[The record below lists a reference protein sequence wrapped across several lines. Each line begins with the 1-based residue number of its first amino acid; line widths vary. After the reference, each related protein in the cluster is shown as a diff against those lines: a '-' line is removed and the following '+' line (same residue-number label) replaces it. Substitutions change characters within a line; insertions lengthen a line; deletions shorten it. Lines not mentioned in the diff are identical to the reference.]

1 MADRMDFGNGTWF
14 DRVQNKGAVGGRETY
29 DYNQYLQW
37 GGKSLDTPTSSY
49 QGTSVGSQA
58 FNPQG
63 YMDAHKKQQEE
74 LLARQKAEQEAF
86 NLRQK
91 QEQEGKLAQ
100 QRQEEQDYLAKF
112 AGQIAGQETMSAM
125 AGRIGTELGL
135 PDLQSAAQGLVKTLK
150 NIPQVQQGATR
161 GFDVNENQLAR
172 IVSSEQGKI
181 APLAQ
186 EATTQAQNAQNL
198 LTTRLGYGLQDQS
211 KALQP
216 ILKEGEMLASRFGRE
231 TSSLADRLAREFTG
245 YTQGKQNELTA
256 LLDQGDKG
264 MQLTINEMNRL
275 NQLAAEERE
284 YKRQQEQYATELAD
298 KRAAEERG
306 AQRDTEN
313 ARIAQQYA
321 LDKIAAQSQANIN
334 EKNVGGG
341 SGWGSIWHLPGISTP
356 SPVGTWSA
364 KPATKIPVTNH
375 GASGAWR

>member
-1 MADRMDFGNGTWF
+1 MADYMDFGNGTYF
-14 DRVQNKGAVGGRETY
+14 DRIKNKGAVGGRETY

-63 YMDAHKKQQEE
+63 YMDAYKKQQAE
-74 LLARQKAEQEAF
+74 LLAKQKAEQDAF

-91 QEQEGKLAQ
+91 QEQEAKTAQ

-125 AGRIGTELGL
+125 AGRIGSELGL

-161 GFDVNENQLAR
+161 GFDVNENQLSR
-172 IVSSEQGKI
+172 IISSEQGKI

-275 NQLAAEERE
+275 NQLASEERE
-284 YKRQQEQYATELAD
+284 YKRQQEQYARELAD
-298 KRAAEERG
+298 KKAAEERA
-306 AQRDTEN
+306 AQRETEN
-313 ARIAQQYA
+313 ARIAQQYS

-341 SGWGSIWHLPGISTP
+341 SGGGSIWNLPGISTP

-364 KPATKIPVTNH
+364 KPTTKIPVTSY
-375 GASGAWR
+375 GASGAWK